1 LRGGDFPRLFSPIP
15 LQEGLFSM
23 IPPTGSRSGHGSTRS
38 APAATAIAA
47 SSSHLR
53 FLVLFAALTLL
64 SALALLLACR
74 TALAEVNNDPG
85 DVPYPSDDDFK
96 GIDFE
101 IADDYRDWQPR
112 AGSLGPFMTEDGVTF
127 RWTDVNAKTVSI
139 VGDFNDWKV
148 GADPLEKGELGI
160 FKTTIPIEDGGW
172 RYLFVVDGVWRKDPE
187 NPASRAA
194 PEGIRPILDSQ
205 DEGPRDE
212 ASYLR
217 VKNGEIVVPRRA
229 RTHDVR
235 AGLTGT
241 YDRVNAVA
249 LLGNVTYDNPTEL
262 HPRLDFGL
270 GYSFGRDRV
279 LYEVGVVQPFFSG
292 GVCDVGASFYRSN
305 ATSDRERV
313 GDVENTLAT
322 LFFREDWRDY
332 YEAEGFAATGG
343 WNVTKQQRF
352 GVRYRME
359 DHQAVSKTTDWGL
372 FRADKDMRE
381 NPAMDEGQM
390 RALALTY
397 DIDTRNEERN
407 PTRGNRVRAM
417 YEWAGEEFGG
427 DFQYRKAVLDLRR
440 YQEISTGYYA
450 DFRVAGGHLTHG
462 ERWLETGAGGFTTG
476 VAKEEGWSAYPL
488 QERFYLGGVGTMRAT
503 NFKSLEGDRMLLAN
517 VELRVE
523 VVRHFQA
530 AVFADI
536 GDAWASQSADPDIHT
551 DAGIG
556 FQDSEST
563 FRVNVATK
571 MDRDSDDIFVSCRI
585 RRMF

>member
-1 LRGGDFPRLFSPIP
+1 
-15 LQEGLFSM
+15 M
-23 IPPTGSRSGHGSTRS
+23 IR
-38 APAATAIAA
+38 
-47 SSSHLR
+47 LR
-53 FLVLFAALTLL
+53 FLLASLTTI
-64 SALALLLACR
+64 ALLLLGRIAW
-74 TALAEVNNDPG
+74 AEVNPDPG
-85 DVPYPSDDDFK
+85 DVPYPPPEFPGEEDFE

-101 IADDYRDWQPR
+101 IAEDYRDWQPR
-112 AGSLGPFMTEDGVTF
+112 AGELGPFMTADGVTF
-127 RWTDVNAKTVSI
+127 RWRDSEARTVSV
-139 VGDFNDWKV
+139 VGDFNDWKI
-148 GADPLEKGELGI
+148 GADPLERGELGVY
-160 FKTTIPIEDGGW
+160 KTTIPIEDGGW
-172 RYLFVVDGVWRKDPE
+172 RYLLVVDGEWRTDPE
-187 NPASRAA
+187 NPATRDA
-194 PEGIRPILDSQ
+194 PEGILPILESQ
-205 DEGPRDE
+205 VGGSRDK

-217 VKNGEIVVPRRA
+217 IKNGEIVIPRSP
-229 RTHDVR
+229 RTRDAR
-235 AGLTGT
+235 AGITAT

-249 LLGNVTYDNPTEL
+249 LLGNLTYNNPTEL
-262 HPRLDFGL
+262 HPRLGFGL
-270 GYSFGRDRV
+270 GYSFGRERV
-279 LYEVGVVQPFFSG
+279 LYEVGVVQPFFSS
-292 GVCDVGASFYRSN
+292 GVCDLGLSVYRSN
-305 ATSDRERV
+305 ATPDRERV

-322 LFFREDWRDY
+322 IFFREDWRDY
-332 YEAEGFAATGG
+332 YEAEGFAATAG
-343 WNVTKQQRF
+343 WNVTKSQRF
-352 GVRYRME
+352 GGRYRME

-372 FRADKDMRE
+372 FRTDKDMRE

-397 DIDTRNEERN
+397 NIDTRNEERN

-417 YEWAGEEFGG
+417 YEWAGEELGG
-427 DFQYRKAVLDLRR
+427 DFQFRKAVLDLRR

-462 ERWLETGAGGFTTG
+462 KQWVEAGSGGMAAGT
-476 VAKEEGWSAYPL
+476 VKEEGWSAYPV

-517 VELRVE
+517 VEFRVE

-563 FRVNVATK
+563 FRVNLATK
-571 MDRDSDDIFVSCRI
+571 LDRGGGDLFVSARI